1 MGVSLI
7 PKFLVEKELET
18 GLLVQV
24 VNHAYLSDRSY
35 YLIYPER
42 RADDR
47 QALAAFRDWI
57 ELEARQYREPM
68 GLG

>member
-1 MGVSLI
+1 M
-7 PKFLVEKELET
+7 EKELEA

-24 VNHAYLSDRSY
+24 VKHAYLSDRSY

-42 RADDR
+42 KADR
-47 QALAAFRDWI
+47 PALAAFRDWI
-57 ELEARQYREPM
+57 EMEARQYREPM